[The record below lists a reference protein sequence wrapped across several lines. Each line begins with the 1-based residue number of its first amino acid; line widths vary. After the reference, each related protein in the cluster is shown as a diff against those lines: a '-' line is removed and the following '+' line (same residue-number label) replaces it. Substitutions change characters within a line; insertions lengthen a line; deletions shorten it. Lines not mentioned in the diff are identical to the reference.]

1 MVGSFD
7 LIGFSYYCAYGVSGP
22 GGPVPYP
29 TDGRVGP
36 LGYVPWADG
45 LGLTLRRLAEELP
58 GRPLLV
64 AEYGVGTDDDDWR
77 GELLRDGVAEVES
90 AIADG
95 IDVRGLFHWT
105 SVDNYEW
112 LYGYD
117 VPFGLFDR
125 DRAPRPSADLLSTL
139 SRRQPRER

>member
-1 MVGSFD
+1 MVGAFD
-7 LIGFSYYCAYGVSGP
+7 LIGFSYYSAMGVAGP

-29 TDGRVGP
+29 ADGRVGP
-36 LGYVPWADG
+36 MGYVPWAEG

-58 GRPLLV
+58 GRPLLI
-64 AEYGVGTDDDDWR
+64 AEFGVGTDDDQWR
-77 GELLRDGVAEVES
+77 VDTLRDGFTEVES
-90 AIADG
+90 AMADG

-112 LYGYD
+112 TYGYD

-125 DRAPRPSADLLSTL
+125 DRNPRPSADLVTSLALGS
-139 SRRQPRER
+139 S